1 MPDFDVR
8 VRDLGS
14 VRELSLSNPAR
25 RNALNDE
32 LLRQLS
38 AEWVRAERESLRC
51 LLLRGDGDRAFSSGY
66 DLTELPT
73 TEATSAS
80 PLPDAQLEAT
90 LDVIDRSPLPAIALL
105 NGHAFGG
112 GLDLAARCDLRIAV
126 EGALLG
132 MPPARL
138 GLVYA
143 PRGLARFQA
152 LLGPGGVR
160 RLFLTGTP
168 VSATEALRLGLVDEV
183 HPSLGDAEERALG
196 LAEEIAANAP
206 LAIAGTRR
214 VLRELEQAA
223 LAQLDAAEIAALRRD
238 AFASADAREGREAFL
253 AKRPPVFTGR

>member
-1 MPDFDVR
+1 MPDFDVLS
-8 VRDLGS
+8 RDLGS
-14 VRELSLSNPAR
+14 VRELALSHPAR
-25 RNALNDE
+25 RNALNDA
-32 LLRQLS
+32 LLVRLS
-38 AEWVRAERESLRC
+38 EEWLRAEREGLRC
-51 LLLRGDGDRAFSSGY
+51 LILRGEGDRAFSSGY
-66 DLTELPT
+66 DLNELPSPSSD
-73 TEATSAS
+73 EA
-80 PLPDAQLEAT
+80 LPDAQLEAT
-90 LDVIDRSPLPAIALL
+90 IEAIERSPLPVIALL

-126 EGALLG
+126 AGALFG

-160 RLFLTGTP
+160 RLFLTGSP

-183 HPSLGDAEERALG
+183 CPTQADAEERALG

-214 VLRELEQAA
+214 VLRELEQAQVLA
-223 LAQLDAAEIAALRRD
+223 LDRAPLEALRRQ

-253 AKRPPVFTGR
+253 AKRPPVFAGR